1 MESVGQA
8 DCSESSEEGEAVEVK
23 LTRLNET
30 LVKALLAA
38 KEAEITEEKPSK
50 VQVSSPTPIVSRT
63 SPREKWPNLR
73 FPSPVYMASSGSS
86 ASPGSPKVTFA
97 YPRHPSVQQIRLN
110 SERLQM
116 KWEDLCSAEAARLCA
131 VVRGR

>member
-38 KEAEITEEKPSK
+38 KEAEIT
-50 VQVSSPTPIVSRT
+50 
-63 SPREKWPNLR
+63 
-73 FPSPVYMASSGSS
+73 
-86 ASPGSPKVTFA
+86 
-97 YPRHPSVQQIRLN
+97 
-110 SERLQM
+110 
-116 KWEDLCSAEAARLCA
+116 
-131 VVRGR
+131 